1 MTSPSSSS
9 SPIRPPTRWTCPRR
23 AGRVYREQ
31 AWAFIPRKR
40 QDRQRPLPMSWE
52 LGSGLAL
59 AVVLAV
65 ALLLATFRL
74 DQPDVSVQV
83 REFTFGMGAA
93 AGLLVMVDFAAKLLG
108 SRGPALRRVLYPLP
122 GVLAVAG
129 SLAVAY
135 GVLFGS
141 AGPDEPATVLWG
153 AAAMLVA
160 RAGVGIWCRPRRP
173 SSRAVAG
180 SRSRSAAA
188 CQVATDQQPPR
199 STRRH
204 GGGGGQRAG
213 VAVDPDQPPGDT
225 DPTGQLLEGGSF
237 AAAKVEDPERRARPS
252 ARPGAD
258 GAPATQPKDPRAR
271 SALPLLAPILT
282 SITALSRVVA
292 RSGDWSGAA
301 VAVLAL
307 VSHHSRR

>member
-122 GVLAVAG
+122 GGLGRGREPRSRLRRAVR
-129 SLAVAY
+129 LR
-135 GVLFGS
+135 
-141 AGPDEPATVLWG
+141 
-153 AAAMLVA
+153 
-160 RAGVGIWCRPRRP
+160 RAG
-173 SSRAVAG
+173 RAGDRAL
-180 SRSRSAAA
+180 
-188 CQVATDQQPPR
+188 
-199 STRRH
+199 
-204 GGGGGQRAG
+204 GGGGHAG
-213 VAVDPDQPPGDT
+213 GRGRRRHLVPSTASIQPGCSWVPVAIGSGLARSPQISSHRGAPDGMAV
-225 DPTGQLLEGGSF
+225 
-237 AAAKVEDPERRARPS
+237 AAAAS
-252 ARPGAD
+252 ARGLRSIPTSH
-258 GAPATQPKDPRAR
+258 PATPTRPASSWKVALLPQPRSRTPSVGRGRQLGQAPMALLPR
-271 SALPLLAPILT
+271 
-282 SITALSRVVA
+282 
-292 RSGDWSGAA
+292 
-301 VAVLAL
+301 
-307 VSHHSRR
+307 SRRIPGHAPPSRCWRRS

>member
-23 AGRVYREQ
+23 AGRVDREQ

-65 ALLLATFRL
+65 ALLLATFGL
-74 DQPDVSVQV
+74 DQPDVSVQA

-160 RAGVGIWCRPRRP
+160 GAGVGIWCRPRRP

-188 CQVATDQQPPR
+188 WPGRHRSAATAEHP
-199 STRRH
+199 TAWRRRPAR
-204 GGGGGQRAG
+204 GG
-213 VAVDPDQPPGDT
+213 AVDPDQPPGGT
-225 DPTGQLLEGGSF
+225 DPTGQLLEGGSL
-237 AAAKVEDPERRARPS
+237 AAAKVEDRIVGRGRQL
-252 ARPGAD
+252 GQ
-258 GAPATQPKDPRAR
+258 APMALLPR
-271 SALPLLAPILT
+271 
-282 SITALSRVVA
+282 
-292 RSGDWSGAA
+292 
-301 VAVLAL
+301 
-307 VSHHSRR
+307 SRRIPGHAPPSRCWRRS